1 MSRRCPATL
10 MSPDEQLSLAGGG
23 LDPGHPE
30 LSRSCCPE
38 RRKAHPALP
47 KRSIACLNT
56 TVEQVRLPVIPDQC
70 RMHHPWGPGLV
81 TIGWEPCECAPAQAA
96 RGGHI
101 AVRCLQ
107 PRCEEEWLAPRHH
120 RT

>member
-1 MSRRCPATL
+1 M
-10 MSPDEQLSLAGGG
+10 
-23 LDPGHPE
+23 
-30 LSRSCCPE
+30 LSRSYCCVC
-38 RRKAHPALP
+38 RKCPLFQP
-47 KRSIACLNT
+47 RSIACLNT
-56 TVEQVRLPVIPDQC
+56 IVEQVRLPVIPEQC

-107 PRCEEEWLAPRHH
+107 PRCEEEWLAPLHH
-120 RT
+120 RTNPDPLGHHRPGYR